1 MGELQ
6 HARTSWRA
14 ARLAELEGMRCAGVD
29 PYPGRFDATTSISQ
43 LRAQFVDLPASA
55 ETEERVSCT
64 GRVVLL
70 RDHGGI
76 WFVTLESGGAKL
88 QLMCDSPPRVEPPR
102 RGDLIGVTGLIVA
115 SRTGELS
122 VRVQE
127 FELLSASLVA
137 PGDKRGRPR
146 SVEHRS
152 RYREADLM
160 ENLQSRKVFTMRSE
174 AISGIRVALE
184 ARGFLEV
191 ETPVFAADAGG
202 ATARPFVTRHNALGQ
217 DLMMRIA
224 PELFLK
230 RLVIGGMDR
239 VFELGRVFR
248 NEGMSAKH
256 NPEFTMLEVYQA
268 YADYIDM
275 MELVQHVVV
284 EAALASLGSTTV
296 RIPSGQQ
303 VDLALPWRRAS
314 MSDLVFE
321 HTGERIEARMELG
334 QARAALGRMG
344 LGFDEAWGSGRCLVA
359 VFEDRVEANLISP
372 TIVTGHPVETSPL
385 ARHCRT
391 DPSLTER
398 FEVIVGGMELANAY
412 SELNDPVEQRERF
425 MSERSRAQ
433 AAGEET
439 LLSSSL
445 DQRYVEALE
454 RGLPPTGGLGI
465 GIDRLIMLLTN
476 SSSIRD
482 VILFPTMRSPHADTP
497 AANGRSD
504 LVPTAPLPTATAP
517 GAQVAAVRLSGLV
530 RVVAMLTSLVGVLT
544 MLSAVPAISARTLL
558 LDELISPLP
567 LVLDTAVLSVGFGS
581 CMVLLSGQLLRGKRR
596 AWNLALVLFVLS
608 AGFSIARG
616 GEAVALTTSLS
627 MIVIL
632 LLTRSEFTGLADPPS
647 LVRVARMIPR
657 FLLLVY
663 VYGLIALWAQQGTL
677 SPSINLSDSFWAV
690 TVGLVGG
697 EQPYEYSGRFARLF
711 PVSLEVLGA
720 LGLLLLL
727 WLLLRPAVRGRVGE
741 GRERAAAMVEQF
753 GWDTLAP
760 FACRDD
766 KSYFFSSDGLAMVAY
781 GYLGGFALVS
791 GDPIGEDASIPLV
804 VDEFI
809 LHCQHHGWQP
819 AFLAAREVDVPL
831 YAERGF
837 RSFYLGDEAILDC
850 RTFSLEAEGMAP
862 VRQAVRRA
870 EKAHRFEL
878 MAEESASP
886 ALVSAL
892 NQISLLWRQGEDERG
907 YTMSMSSDVSAVGSN
922 RLLAVAWQ
930 INQDGSEE
938 PAGFLR
944 LVPTSAV
951 TDRFAPGQ
959 TLDLMRRRPDAANGL
974 TEYLIAHTVQD
985 LRELGV
991 VRLSLNFAAFGR
1003 LLDND
1008 VQLTRGNRFLRKLV
1022 DLLNPYYQIR
1032 ALRDFNEKFQPTWL
1046 PRVLI
1051 YADPADLPKV
1061 GLRYAWLEGI
1071 VSVPIIGRLLSG
1083 PTEVVEGEAT

>member
-1 MGELQ
+1 
-6 HARTSWRA
+6 
-14 ARLAELEGMRCAGVD
+14 
-29 PYPGRFDATTSISQ
+29 
-43 LRAQFVDLPASA
+43 
-55 ETEERVSCT
+55 
-64 GRVVLL
+64 
-70 RDHGGI
+70 
-76 WFVTLESGGAKL
+76 
-88 QLMCDSPPRVEPPR
+88 
-102 RGDLIGVTGLIVA
+102 
-115 SRTGELS
+115 
-122 VRVQE
+122 
-127 FELLSASLVA
+127 
-137 PGDKRGRPR
+137 
-146 SVEHRS
+146 
-152 RYREADLM
+152 
-160 ENLQSRKVFTMRSE
+160 
-174 AISGIRVALE
+174 
-184 ARGFLEV
+184 
-191 ETPVFAADAGG
+191 
-202 ATARPFVTRHNALGQ
+202 
-217 DLMMRIA
+217 
-224 PELFLK
+224 
-230 RLVIGGMDR
+230 
-239 VFELGRVFR
+239 
-248 NEGMSAKH
+248 
-256 NPEFTMLEVYQA
+256 YQA
-268 YADYIDM
+268 YADYTDM

-296 RIPSGQQ
+296 WIPSGQQ

-321 HTGERIEARMELG
+321 HTGERIDARMELG
-334 QARAALGRMG
+334 QARAALGRLG
-344 LGFDEAWGSGRCLVA
+344 LGFNEVWGSGRCLVA

-433 AAGEET
+433 AAGEDT

-465 GIDRLIMLLTN
+465 GIDRLVMLLTN

-482 VILFPTMRSPHADTP
+482 VILFPTMRSPHTDTR
-497 AANGRSD
+497 AATGRSD

-608 AGFSIARG
+608 AGFSVARG
-616 GEAVALTTSLS
+616 GEGVALTASLT

-647 LVRVARMIPR
+647 LLRVARSIPR

-663 VYGLIALWAQQGTL
+663 LYGFLALWAQQGTL
-677 SPSINLSDSFWAV
+677 SPSMNLSDSSWAI

-711 PVSLEVLGA
+711 PASLEVLGA

-741 GRERAAAMVEQF
+741 GRERAAAMVEQL

-837 RSFYLGDEAILDC
+837 RSFYLGDEA
-850 RTFSLEAEGMAP
+850 
-862 VRQAVRRA
+862 
-870 EKAHRFEL
+870 
-878 MAEESASP
+878 
-886 ALVSAL
+886 
-892 NQISLLWRQGEDERG
+892 
-907 YTMSMSSDVSAVGSN
+907 
-922 RLLAVAWQ
+922 
-930 INQDGSEE
+930 
-938 PAGFLR
+938 
-944 LVPTSAV
+944 
-951 TDRFAPGQ
+951 
-959 TLDLMRRRPDAANGL
+959 
-974 TEYLIAHTVQD
+974 
-985 LRELGV
+985 
-991 VRLSLNFAAFGR
+991 
-1003 LLDND
+1003 
-1008 VQLTRGNRFLRKLV
+1008 
-1022 DLLNPYYQIR
+1022 
-1032 ALRDFNEKFQPTWL
+1032 
-1046 PRVLI
+1046 
-1051 YADPADLPKV
+1051 
-1061 GLRYAWLEGI
+1061 
-1071 VSVPIIGRLLSG
+1071 
-1083 PTEVVEGEAT
+1083 

>member
-425 MSERSRAQ
+425 MS
-433 AAGEET
+433 
-439 LLSSSL
+439 
-445 DQRYVEALE
+445 
-454 RGLPPTGGLGI
+454 
-465 GIDRLIMLLTN
+465 
-476 SSSIRD
+476 
-482 VILFPTMRSPHADTP
+482 
-497 AANGRSD
+497 
-504 LVPTAPLPTATAP
+504 
-517 GAQVAAVRLSGLV
+517 
-530 RVVAMLTSLVGVLT
+530 
-544 MLSAVPAISARTLL
+544 
-558 LDELISPLP
+558 
-567 LVLDTAVLSVGFGS
+567 
-581 CMVLLSGQLLRGKRR
+581 
-596 AWNLALVLFVLS
+596 
-608 AGFSIARG
+608 
-616 GEAVALTTSLS
+616 
-627 MIVIL
+627 
-632 LLTRSEFTGLADPPS
+632 
-647 LVRVARMIPR
+647 
-657 FLLLVY
+657 
-663 VYGLIALWAQQGTL
+663 
-677 SPSINLSDSFWAV
+677 
-690 TVGLVGG
+690 
-697 EQPYEYSGRFARLF
+697 
-711 PVSLEVLGA
+711 
-720 LGLLLLL
+720 
-727 WLLLRPAVRGRVGE
+727 
-741 GRERAAAMVEQF
+741 
-753 GWDTLAP
+753 
-760 FACRDD
+760 
-766 KSYFFSSDGLAMVAY
+766 
-781 GYLGGFALVS
+781 
-791 GDPIGEDASIPLV
+791 
-804 VDEFI
+804 
-809 LHCQHHGWQP
+809 
-819 AFLAAREVDVPL
+819 
-831 YAERGF
+831 
-837 RSFYLGDEAILDC
+837 
-850 RTFSLEAEGMAP
+850 
-862 VRQAVRRA
+862 
-870 EKAHRFEL
+870 
-878 MAEESASP
+878 
-886 ALVSAL
+886 
-892 NQISLLWRQGEDERG
+892 
-907 YTMSMSSDVSAVGSN
+907 
-922 RLLAVAWQ
+922 
-930 INQDGSEE
+930 
-938 PAGFLR
+938 
-944 LVPTSAV
+944 
-951 TDRFAPGQ
+951 
-959 TLDLMRRRPDAANGL
+959 
-974 TEYLIAHTVQD
+974 
-985 LRELGV
+985 
-991 VRLSLNFAAFGR
+991 
-1003 LLDND
+1003 
-1008 VQLTRGNRFLRKLV
+1008 
-1022 DLLNPYYQIR
+1022 
-1032 ALRDFNEKFQPTWL
+1032 
-1046 PRVLI
+1046 
-1051 YADPADLPKV
+1051 
-1061 GLRYAWLEGI
+1061 
-1071 VSVPIIGRLLSG
+1071 
-1083 PTEVVEGEAT
+1083 